1 MKDEISINDEAPRPK
16 RPRRG
21 AAHTGLSA
29 IRKNASLRDKG
40 LLSSIESG
48 IDLEVGGITNL
59 VRIDGHLLLKSL
71 AIEDWS
77 ETLREDRES
86 RLASLIDCSS
96 TTTRL
101 EEA

>member
-16 RPRRG
+16 KTRRG
-21 AAHTGLSA
+21 ATHTDLSPTSKS
-29 IRKNASLRDKG
+29 RSVRNKG
-40 LLSSIESG
+40 LPSSRESG
-48 IDLEVGGITNL
+48 ISAEAGGSNL
-59 VRIDGHLLLKSL
+59 VRIDGHVLLRSL
-71 AIEDWS
+71 AIKDWS

-96 TTTRL
+96 STTRL